1 MCVRIP
7 RPPSRRRVQPQQ
19 VLQVG
24 DLAALPG
31 LHLLLPGLVA
41 RKGERGA
48 RGRGEQHPQGVEGRG
63 ADQVHSR
70 RSQGTVG
77 DALHVQKRDGL
88 LDIQEENNQENY
100 LLD

>member
-1 MCVRIP
+1 
-7 RPPSRRRVQPQQ
+7 
-19 VLQVG
+19 
-24 DLAALPG
+24 
-31 LHLLLPGLVA
+31 
-41 RKGERGA
+41 
-48 RGRGEQHPQGVEGRG
+48 VEGRG